1 MSITQEQINDLYDAE
16 VVTQDDDNLG
26 GVGEVYLDDQTGEPS
41 WISVKTGWFG
51 ARQSLVPLQDAD
63 LSGGRIRV
71 PHTKDTIKNA
81 PNVDADQHLSEE
93 EQDELFRYYSGAG
106 VDTSRYGADGLDD
119 RRDVTEAD
127 PAVAGGFSAGGAD
140 SDLDRDRGTL
150 ADTDRDSD
158 VDRDRGAGLGG
169 DRDLDVD
176 RDRGAE
182 LGGGVGRER
191 EGSMTLHEE
200 QVDVGTERVETGRV
214 RLRKHV
220 VTDQETVTVP
230 VQREEFEVVREPVAG
245 EDARDGARLGEDE
258 AEVTLHEERPVVDKD
273 VVATERV
280 GLEKQTVTDEQ
291 QVVTDVSH
299 EEVDVDRDTTGDAGI
314 ADGGPRQGDWDGD
327 GVRGEGLDLDG
338 DNRRG

>member
-1 MSITQEQINDLYDAE
+1 MNITQEQINDLYDAE

-51 ARQSLVPLQDAD
+51 TRQSLVPLEGAD

-81 PNVDADQHLSEE
+81 PNVDADQHLSEQ
-93 EQDELFRYYSGAG
+93 EQDELFRYYGGAG
-106 VDTSRYGADGLDD
+106 VDTSRYTGGTHDRGGVTDG
-119 RRDVTEAD
+119 D
-127 PAVAGGFSAGGAD
+127 PAVAGGFSAGGANT
-140 SDLDRDRGTL
+140 DLDRGPGTDLGADRGTGVD
-150 ADTDRDSD
+150 ADRDRVGSGVGTGSD
-158 VDRDRGAGLGG
+158 VDRD
-169 DRDLDVD
+169 
-176 RDRGAE
+176 
-182 LGGGVGRER
+182 R

-200 QVDVGTERVETGRV
+200 RVDVGTERVETGRV

-220 VTDQETVTVP
+220 VTEQETVTVP
-230 VQREEFEVVREPVAG
+230 VQREEFEVVREPVSG
-245 EDARDGARLGEDE
+245 EATGGRLGEDE

-280 GLEKQTVTDEQ
+280 GLDKQTVTDEK

-299 EEVDVDRDTTGDAGI
+299 EEVDVDRDTTADAG
-314 ADGGPRQGDWDGD
+314 RTGD
-327 GVRGEGLDLDG
+327 GVRGEGMDLDG
-338 DNRRG
+338 DTRRG